1 MVKNERIPSAY
12 KMTSFDISF
21 LCTMVSLDYT
31 TDLTLKRI
39 HENKE
44 IQTQISMKEVK
55 NLLLL
60 YVTFVIAICII
71 SLLK

>member
-12 KMTSFDISF
+12 KMTAFDISF
-21 LCTMVSLDYT
+21 LFTMVSLDYT

>member
-21 LCTMVSLDYT
+21 LFTMVSLDYT

-44 IQTQISMKEVK
+44 IQT
-55 NLLLL
+55 
-60 YVTFVIAICII
+60 
-71 SLLK
+71 